1 MHANYYVPKCQRNIE
16 WGIEF
21 TFILPSQKIHAME
34 MFALDAEVSRLEA
47 LLPPLQ
53 GELRLAVLLPLAWH
67 LRQRDSNRANQL
79 AQEAQALLKT
89 TGLSENVYRTNCAR
103 IALIIG
109 EIQWLTARLDEAQT
123 SADSGLAQFQDLG
136 DEIGCADAYWLR
148 SCIAIDRGLHDVR
161 DSELTQAVKLA
172 QHGGDA
178 LRTAIAE
185 CTIARWAAFRDLRTA
200 QARWG
205 RRFALG
211 QEAIPVSL
219 AACIHDFHA
228 ITASLHSDFG
238 VAAKHYLLSRDAA
251 LQTGQVRS
259 AITTCTNLGE
269 AFSKLNDHQTALDW
283 MQRGLSLARPGSWP
297 RSMGACLMYTAE
309 TMRMMGQLEMAQEL
323 LHEALETLTPLAS
336 SRSYAI
342 ALSFLGNLL
351 LDRSDHA
358 AALEVF
364 RRLEERA
371 TVLNQADFQF
381 EALRGQAHALN
392 YLQQPELALQVAQ
405 QALQRSR
412 KLQDGTCQ
420 IEIYRVLADI
430 YAEHN
435 LPLPPEVSHDN
446 ASLHYLQIALDIGAS
461 IEGYTVPGD
470 MLDAIGRQYAK
481 IGKHLEAYEMALQA
495 SAVRELSH
503 GQVATNRAI
512 ALRVHQQTE
521 RAQAEGEHL
530 RQLAAAEAQRAQVLQ
545 NTSETLRHLSAIGQE
560 ITVHLELEAIFD
572 VLNRHVHSLLDVT
585 SFSIYLLD
593 IEGAQLKRAFGV
605 EAGQALPARQIAVS
619 NPNSHAAQCVRE
631 RDEIVIQHAPEV
643 NNRFLNPGTI
653 LTLSAMFAPLM
664 IGERVLGVM
673 TVQAS
678 QAFAYAELE
687 CLIFRTLCA
696 YGAIA
701 LDNAAAYR
709 QLTATLET
717 LNQAQEQLAA
727 ATLIQTRLIEERMQA
742 EQMARLKAEEAT
754 RLKSDFLAN
763 MSHEIRTPMN
773 AIIGMAHLTLS
784 TMLSPKQQDYVTKI
798 HRAGFSLLGILNDIL
813 DFSKIEAGK
822 LDIES
827 SPFLLDEVL
836 TNVASV
842 TCQRAADKQLEYL
855 FNIPREIP
863 RFLIGDPLRLG
874 QVLINLVNNS
884 IKFTERGEVE
894 LRCQLLQV
902 IDPTHVHLQFSVRDT
917 GIGMSPEQQERLFQA
932 FSQADQSTTRKYGG
946 TGLGLSISRHLV
958 ELMGGTISMAS
969 ALGQGSCFS
978 FEIKLPVASMSNTV
992 PELPAAFDH
1001 AHILVVD
1008 DHPQALANLVESLQA
1023 RPLRVDACGS
1033 ASAALQ
1039 AIRQADAGHDPYR
1052 IILADWQ
1059 MPQMDGLSLFRRIL
1073 TEEPLS
1079 HPPILILLT
1088 HFGQEQE
1095 PAERIGVDGFL
1106 YKPVH
1111 QTQLFDELNIVLQ
1124 TGHKSSHKVALPT
1137 PRFHDAKILL
1147 AEDNE
1152 INQQI
1157 AVELLR
1163 VVGITTDVCNNG
1175 QEVLD
1180 KLIFAGP
1187 QAYQLILMDLEM
1199 PEMDGH
1205 QATQLIRRDPR
1216 FNHIPIVAMTAHALK
1231 EIREQCVDDGMQDF
1245 LSKPVH
1251 PEQLYQTLA
1260 RWLDAVYHHP
1270 PANQAESGTRL
1281 ELAIPEFDELDSRLG
1296 LSHVA
1301 GNRALYLHLLQRFCQ
1316 TQRDC
1321 MKQLRRHFG
1330 QNDKSPFML
1339 AVHNLRCISGSIGAH
1354 EVTHAAKML
1363 ERSLADPHTTLPG
1376 AQIEGRLQVLERS
1389 FITLMAGL
1397 ERFFEQH
1404 PELIDRDSGSD
1415 PVGHPGGKPK
1425 REIQQQIR
1433 HLAALLADNDSQAN
1447 DYFQQIRPHLLN
1459 VLGKPELALLAQ
1471 WMDEYEFELAY
1482 QRLGQI
1488 DAKLD

>member
-1 MHANYYVPKCQRNIE
+1 MD
-16 WGIEF
+16 
-21 TFILPSQKIHAME
+21 

-53 GELRLAVLLPLAWH
+53 GESRLAVLLALAWH
-67 LRQRDSNRANQL
+67 LRQRDSHRATQL
-79 AQEAQALLKT
+79 GQEAQALLANCSLPDST
-89 TGLSENVYRTNCAR
+89 QRTCQARLGL
-103 IALIIG
+103 IFG
-109 EIQWLTARLDEAQT
+109 EIQWLAADLEQAQT
-123 SADSGLAQFQDLG
+123 SADSSLARFRDLG
-136 DEIGCADAYWLR
+136 DDIGCSDAYWLR
-148 SCIAIDRGLHDVR
+148 ACIAIDRGLHEVR
-161 DSELTQAVKLA
+161 DSELAQAAKLA
-172 QHGGDA
+172 QQGGDA

-185 CTIARWAAFRDLRTA
+185 CTIARWAAFRDLRA
-200 QARWG
+200 AEARWK

-211 QEAIPVSL
+211 QESIPVSL

-238 VAAKHYLLSRDAA
+238 VAAKHCLLSREAA
-251 LQTGQVRS
+251 LQTGQIRS
-259 AITTCTNLGE
+259 AITTCSNLGE

-283 MQRGLSLARPGSWP
+283 MQRGLSLARPGAWP

-323 LHEALETLTPLAS
+323 LHEALETLTPLAA

-358 AALEVF
+358 AALDVF

-371 TVLNQADFQF
+371 IILNQADFQID
-381 EALRGQAHALN
+381 ALRGQAHALN

-412 KLQDGTCQ
+412 KLQDGPLQ

-430 YAEHN
+430 YAEHS
-435 LPLPPEVSHDN
+435 LPIPPEASHDN
-446 ASLHYLQIALDIGAS
+446 ASLHYLQIALDIGAG

-481 IGKHLEAYEMALQA
+481 MGKHLEAYEMALQA

-530 RQLAAAEAQRAQVLQ
+530 RQLAAAEAKRAEVLQ

-560 ITVHLELEAIFD
+560 ITVHLELEALFE
-572 VLNRHVHSLLDVT
+572 VLNRHVHNLLAVT

-593 IEGAQLKRAFGV
+593 IEGAQLKRAFGM
-605 EAGQALPARQIAVS
+605 EAGQALPDRQIAVS
-619 NPNSHAAQCVRE
+619 EPNSNAAQSVRE
-631 RDEIVIQHAPEV
+631 RREIVIQHAPEV
-643 NNRFLNPGTI
+643 NNRFLNPGTL

-664 IGERVLGVM
+664 IGERILGVM

-678 QAFAYAELE
+678 QAHAYAERE
-687 CLIFRTLCA
+687 QLIFRTLCA

-701 LDNAAAYR
+701 LDNACAYR

-742 EQMARLKAEEAT
+742 EQLARLKAEEAT

-784 TMLSPKQQDYVTKI
+784 TMLNPKQQDYVTKI

-827 SPFLLDEVL
+827 NPFLLDEVL

-863 RFLIGDPLRLG
+863 RFLIGDSLRLG

-884 IKFTERGEVE
+884 IKFTEQGEVE
-894 LRCQLLQV
+894 LRCQLLRV
-902 IDPTHVHLQFSVRDT
+902 IDSTHVHLQLSVRDT

-958 ELMGGTISMAS
+958 ELMGGTISVES
-969 ALGQGSCFS
+969 ALGKGSCFS
-978 FEIKLPVASMSNTV
+978 FDITLPVASMNNTV

-1008 DHPQALANLVESLQA
+1008 DHPQALANLVESLKA
-1023 RPLRVDACGS
+1023 RPLRVDACSS

-1039 AIRQADAGHDPYR
+1039 AIRQADARHDPYR
-1052 IILADWQ
+1052 IILADWE

-1088 HFGQEQE
+1088 NFGQEQE

-1111 QTQLFDELNIVLQ
+1111 QTQLFDELNIVLKADQ
-1124 TGHKSSHKVALPT
+1124 KPGHKLAQPK
-1137 PRFHDAKILL
+1137 PRFQDARVLL
-1147 AEDNE
+1147 VEDNE

-1157 AVELLR
+1157 AEELLR
-1163 VVGITTDVCNNG
+1163 VVGLTVDVCHNG
-1175 QEVLD
+1175 QEALD
-1180 KLIFAGP
+1180 KLLFAGP
-1187 QAYQLILMDLEM
+1187 NVWQLILMDLEM

-1205 QATQLIRRDPR
+1205 QATRAIRNDPR
-1216 FNHIPIVAMTAHALK
+1216 FNHIPIIAMTAHAIK
-1231 EIREQCVDDGMQDF
+1231 EIREHCADDGMQDF

-1251 PEQLYQTLA
+1251 PEQLYQTLE
-1260 RWLDAVYHHP
+1260 RWLDSVYQQS
-1270 PANQAESGTRL
+1270 ASSRAESGTRRD
-1281 ELAIPEFDELDSRLG
+1281 LAIPEFDELDSRLG

-1330 QNDKSPFML
+1330 KNDKSPFMM
-1339 AVHNLRCISGSIGAH
+1339 AVHNLRSISANIGAH

-1363 ERSLADPHTTLPG
+1363 ERSLADPNTTLPG
-1376 AQIEGRLQVLERS
+1376 AQIEGRFQVLERS
-1389 FITLMAGL
+1389 FLTLMAGL
-1397 ERFFEQH
+1397 ERFFDQYPVPGNSAGEPIGNH
-1404 PELIDRDSGSD
+1404 PNQ
-1415 PVGHPGGKPK
+1415 PN

-1433 HLAALLADNDSQAN
+1433 HLAALLADNDSEAN
-1447 DYFQQIRPHLLN
+1447 DYFQQIRPQLLG
-1459 VLGKPELALLAQ
+1459 VLGKTELAQLGQ
-1471 WMDEYEFELAY
+1471 WMDEYEFELAW

-1488 DAKLD
+1488 DAKLG